1 MFGFIPIWLVPI
13 IAAIVVALLVFM
25 LSGYVKASPD
35 EALILSG
42 LHAKPRVLIGRA
54 GFKIPFFERV
64 DRLCLKQISVDIKT
78 DQFIPTNDFI
88 NVRVDAVAKVRVTE
102 DPDGMLL
109 AERNFLN
116 MREADIAASL
126 QDSLQGNMREIIGTL
141 DLKSINTDRDSF
153 SDQVMAKA
161 SRDMEK
167 LGIEILSCNIQN
179 VTDEHG
185 LINDLGMDNTSKI
198 KKDASIAKAKAEKE
212 VAVAQAE
219 ADREANEARVAADQQ
234 IAQRQNELAIKQAQ
248 LKAVEDTE
256 RAKADAAYHIQ
267 EQEQRRTV
275 LEAETRAKAESVRV
289 REQEL
294 DAEVRKQA
302 EADKYKE
309 IQNAEARMEAQKRE
323 AEAQVY
329 AAEQEAKAIRLRG
342 EAEAEAA
349 RARGLAEAEAAR
361 AKGEAEAAALEKRA
375 EALQKMNQA
384 GMAEMMIKILPDMA
398 AAVASPLSSID
409 HVSIY
414 GGAEGGSGIS
424 QISGAMPAVIKQVF
438 DTMSDATGVDM
449 RDVLRA
455 GTIDAATQRNI
466 RVEGDLAGITERAAG
481 GERVA
486 GDETAEQE

>member
-1 MFGFIPIWLVPI
+1 MLGFIPIWLVPI

-309 IQNAEARMEAQKRE
+309 IQSAEARMEAQKRA

-384 GMAEMMIKILPDMA
+384 GMAEMMIKILPEMA
-398 AAVASPLSSID
+398 AAVASPLSTID

-424 QISGAMPAVIKQVF
+424 QISGAMPTVIKQVF

-466 RVEGDLAGITERAAG
+466 HVDGDLG
-481 GERVA
+481 GVEV
-486 GDETAEQE
+486 DLDDVPEE

>member
-466 RVEGDLAGITERAAG
+466 RVEGDLAGITER
-481 GERVA
+481 VA
-486 GDETAEQE
+486 GDETAEKE

>member
-1 MFGFIPIWLVPI
+1 MNQE
-13 IAAIVVALLVFM
+13 LLEQ
-25 LSGYVKASPD
+25 L
-35 EALILSG
+35 
-42 LHAKPRVLIGRA
+42 A
-54 GFKIPFFERV
+54 GF
-64 DRLCLKQISVDIKT
+64 
-78 DQFIPTNDFI
+78 
-88 NVRVDAVAKVRVTE
+88 AKVAYGY
-102 DPDGMLL
+102 DG
-109 AERNFLN
+109 
-116 MREADIAASL
+116 
-126 QDSLQGNMREIIGTL
+126 EIT
-141 DLKSINTDRDSF
+141 
-153 SDQVMAKA
+153 
-161 SRDMEK
+161 
-167 LGIEILSCNIQN
+167 
-179 VTDEHG
+179 
-185 LINDLGMDNTSKI
+185 
-198 KKDASIAKAKAEKE
+198 
-212 VAVAQAE
+212 
-219 ADREANEARVAADQQ
+219 
-234 IAQRQNELAIKQAQ
+234 
-248 LKAVEDTE
+248 
-256 RAKADAAYHIQ
+256 
-267 EQEQRRTV
+267 
-275 LEAETRAKAESVRV
+275 
-289 REQEL
+289 
-294 DAEVRKQA
+294 
-302 EADKYKE
+302 ADKYKE

-466 RVEGDLAGITERAAG
+466 RVEGDLAGITER
-481 GERVA
+481 VA

>member
-88 NVRVDAVAKVRVTE
+88 IVRVDAVAKVRVTE

-414 GGAEGGSGIS
+414 GGAEGGAGIS

-466 RVEGDLAGITERAAG
+466 RVEGDLAGITER
-481 GERVA
+481 VA